1 MLSRSL
7 LSVTGNLESRKAK
20 GFARVGHFNIGMVVF
35 VLVLVTI
42 AVIRHMTIN
51 NLGRKGFLSAYS
63 SIMVQKLYYG
73 RNLEEGAL
81 KGCCLLA
88 YSLWLTWLVLFHNP
102 GPPVPGRHHPQ

>member
-20 GFARVGHFNIGMVVF
+20 GFARVGHFNAGMVVF

-63 SIMVQKLYYG
+63 SIMVQKL
-73 RNLEEGAL
+73 
-81 KGCCLLA
+81 
-88 YSLWLTWLVLFHNP
+88 
-102 GPPVPGRHHPQ
+102 